1 MCLNVDSL
9 ISHLIIPINVFVY
22 NKQLMQRH
30 ITVSYCCL
38 QKYYGRKSSVGR
50 DVCRLRKAYY
60 SARNEAAVQIDEI
73 VGETASEA
81 DSSDSLE
88 RDHSHHHHAGGGAGS
103 HDKDDDVIRCICGM
117 YKDEGL
123 MIQCDKCMVGSS
135 CIILSAASGLVIDC
149 SRFRCLSRFGS
160 TLTACAWRRRWSTTC
175 VSSVTPGLWTGFVW
189 SLHEPIQPHAVS

>member
-1 MCLNVDSL
+1 MSFCHAVSEVSL
-9 ISHLIIPINVFVY
+9 ALRRCINKSNFSDNNKLIF
-22 NKQLMQRH
+22 LH
-30 ITVSYCCL
+30 

-88 RDHSHHHHAGGGAGS
+88 RDQHHGSSEPGS

-123 MIQCDKCMVGSS
+123 MIQCEKCMV
-135 CIILSAASGLVIDC
+135 
-149 SRFRCLSRFGS
+149 R
-160 TLTACAWRRRWSTTC
+160 WRI
-175 VSSVTPGLWTGFVW
+175 VY
-189 SLHEPIQPHAVS
+189 